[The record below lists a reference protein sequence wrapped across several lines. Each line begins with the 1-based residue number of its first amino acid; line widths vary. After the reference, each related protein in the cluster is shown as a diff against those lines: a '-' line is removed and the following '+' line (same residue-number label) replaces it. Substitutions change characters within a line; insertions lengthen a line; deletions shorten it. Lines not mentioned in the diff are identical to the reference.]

1 MALFLTFLDGIS
13 FFFFLTPFWDV
24 YNPLPAEVA
33 IRISMSS
40 IPGVWCTIVEPNLS
54 KYRGQIQKWKP
65 HGWGKKQYKNG
76 SSYVG
81 GWRNGV
87 PHGRGKLT
95 ISAAQ
100 MRRWILAKGQLLAAY
115 TEVKQLPPT
124 PPRRS
129 ARLARVGVGACLK
142 K

>member
-1 MALFLTFLDGIS
+1 M
-13 FFFFLTPFWDV
+13 
-24 YNPLPAEVA
+24 
-33 IRISMSS
+33 
-40 IPGVWCTIVEPNLS
+40 WCGIVEPNLS
-54 KYRGQIQKWKP
+54 EYRGQIQKNWKP

-95 ISAAQ
+95 ISAAH
-100 MRRWILAKGQLLAAY
+100 MRRWISAKNQLLAEY
-115 TEVKQLPPT
+115 TEVKQLP
-124 PPRRS
+124 RRV
-129 ARLARVGVGACLK
+129 AAGACLK